1 MRILELC
8 AGTGSIG
15 NAFRGLG
22 WEVVSLDLMP
32 DFNPTIQADLMTW
45 DYRVFPPGHFDV
57 CWCSPPC
64 VEYSIAKTT
73 APRKLDQADALVAR
87 MREIFDYLE
96 PPIWAFENPA
106 TGLLKKR
113 DVVAGLPKKVLT
125 YCQYGFPY
133 RKATAIWTNLDSWQ
147 PRRAL
152 LARKVRPA
160 SLSLRDGIPKLPR
173 GVAVKEVA
181 SAYLQMRTLSIY
193 INSTQCLL
201 NSARSLLKLA
211 FSFWP
216 LEPGGQEN
224 VAPQPRHG

>member
-15 NAFRGLG
+15 KAFRELG

-32 DFNPTIQADLMTW
+32 DFSPTIQADLMTW
-45 DYRVFPPGHFDV
+45 DYRVFPPGHFEV
-57 CWCSPPC
+57 VWCSPPC

-87 MREIFDYLE
+87 MREIFDYFK

-147 PRRAL
+147 PRPPCTKRVPCQFVIEGRHPKTAQRGPCKRGGKRVPSDEDSFDL
-152 LARKVRPA
+152 HQLYSMPPELCKEFAEACVQFLA
-160 SLSLRDGIPKLPR
+160 
-173 GVAVKEVA
+173 
-181 SAYLQMRTLSIY
+181 T
-193 INSTQCLL
+193 
-201 NSARSLLKLA
+201 
-211 FSFWP
+211 
-216 LEPGGQEN
+216 
-224 VAPQPRHG
+224 